1 MEREKDLNIKLTAKD
16 GHVISVYC
24 WDKVEHP
31 RAVFQ
36 IFHGMGEHAGRYER
50 IAGYLNSKGIAVVG
64 DDHRGH
70 GKTAL
75 LNGTHGNIGKNG
87 FYNIVEDEYMITQFM
102 KKKYANTPVYIF
114 AHSFGSFIG
123 QEYITRYGN
132 NIDGIILC
140 GSAAQTGVEFKI
152 AKILATVQRKL
163 FGEEKTAKLM
173 EKLSFGS
180 FNKKIDTSDNT
191 NWLSRDSA
199 EVMKY
204 ADDPLCGFTCSI
216 GFYYYFTDGL
226 TKLYEKDKLAKIP
239 KQLPVYIIAGEEDPV
254 GNYGKKVTNLYNLYN
269 ALNLSDLELKLYKD
283 CRHEL
288 LNETNRDDITEDI
301 FNWIESRLARN

>member
-1 MEREKDLNIKLTAKD
+1 MEREKDLTAKLTAKD
-16 GHVISVYC
+16 GHIISVYC
-24 WDKVEHP
+24 WDKVENP

-50 IAGYLNSKGIAVVG
+50 IANYLNSKGIAVVG

-75 LNGTHGNIGKNG
+75 LNGTRGNIGKNG
-87 FYNIVEDEYMITQFM
+87 FYNIVEDEYMITQLM
-102 KKKYANTPVYIF
+102 KKKYTNTPVYIF

-123 QEYITRYGN
+123 QEYITRYGSE
-132 NIDGIILC
+132 IDGIILC
-140 GSAAQTGVEFKI
+140 GSAAQTGFEFKI
-152 AKILATVQRKL
+152 AKILALVQRKL
-163 FGEEKTAKLM
+163 FGEEKDAKLM

-180 FNKKIDTSDNT
+180 FNKKIDTSDNS

-199 EVMKY
+199 EVKKY
-204 ADDPLCGFTCSI
+204 ADDPLCGFTCSV

-226 TKLYEKDKLAKIP
+226 TKLYNKDKLAKIP

-254 GNYGKKVTNLYNLYN
+254 GNYGKKVTNLYNLYKG
-269 ALNLSDLELKLYKD
+269 LNLSDLELKLYKD

-288 LNETNRDDITEDI
+288 LNETNRDAITEDI